1 MQHARNNM
9 KPYKLEIK
17 TIIFLVAVMSIFI
30 FSGVQIALH
39 TEQSKEI
46 GELLLHY
53 GFLIAPITALWVLVD
68 KSLWHSGVMQKVR
81 HALHTPP
88 DIRGRWE
95 GELVSAKN
103 PTPQQFVIEVRQ
115 SLTHLTVHAYSSVGH
130 SKSILA
136 DITTDEQGEHFTLC
150 FLWQGEVPIVVD
162 GVQMHKKFNGYTM
175 LTLDD
180 TSEPKVLKGNY
191 FTDFVPEQ
199 TRGTIELKFT
209 TLSFKKAL

>member
-1 MQHARNNM
+1 MSQARNNM
-9 KPYKLEIK
+9 KPYRLEIK

-68 KSLWHSGVMQKVR
+68 KSLWHSKIMQKVH

-95 GELVSAKN
+95 GELVSSKN
-103 PTPQQFVIEVRQ
+103 PAPQLFVLEVRQ
-115 SLTHLTVHAYSSVGH
+115 SMTHVTAHTYTSLGH

-136 DITTDEQGEHFTLC
+136 DITTDEQSEHFTLC
-150 FLWQGEVPIVVD
+150 FLWQGEVPTLVD
-162 GVQMHKKFNGYTM
+162 GVMLHKKFNGYTM
-175 LTLDD
+175 LTLHAD
-180 TSEPKVLKGNY
+180 ENPKTLKGTY

-199 TRGTIELKFT
+199 TRGTIELKWVS
-209 TLSFKKAL
+209 LNLKKAL

>member
-1 MQHARNNM
+1 M

-17 TIIFLVAVMSIFI
+17 TIIFLVAVLSIFI
-30 FSGVQIALH
+30 FSAVQIILH

-68 KSLWHSGVMQKVR
+68 KSLWHNSVMQKIK
-81 HALHTPP
+81 HTLHTPP

-95 GELVSAKN
+95 GVLIPSN
-103 PTPQQFVIEVRQ
+103 QSGSQQFVIEVRQ
-115 SLTHLTVHAYSSVGH
+115 SMTHVTVHSFSSVGH

-136 DITTDEQGEHFTLC
+136 DITTDEHGEHFTLC
-150 FLWQGEVPIVVD
+150 FLWQGEVPTLVD

-175 LTLDD
+175 LTLDESSD
-180 TSEPKVLKGNY
+180 PKVLKGTY

-199 TRGTIELKFT
+199 TRGTIELKWV
-209 TLSFKKAL
+209 TLDFKKAL